1 MSVNFRRNLHGLH
14 HTHRRTWAVKPVV
27 KRVVKIINF
36 GLVTPLESVI
46 GNSTL
51 DMLWHVWDIKVV
63 IGCLCHGKLSWWHD
77 VFSHEVCCSVMW
89 CHVTGVLTAK
99 HIVLS
104 FNLMWEDIML
114 YIYASLNNLHASL
127 NRLMHHWIYLCIIE
141 LTYASLNILC
151 MIQLTYASLNI
162 LMYHW
167 IYWCIIEYTDA

>member
-63 IGCLCHGKLSWWHD
+63 IGCLCHGKFSWWHD
-77 VFSHEVCCSVMW
+77 VFSHEVFCSVMW
-89 CHVTGVLTAK
+89 CHVTGVLTEK

-114 YIYASLNNLHASL
+114 LTNL
-127 NRLMHHWIYLCIIE
+127 LML
-141 LTYASLNILC
+141 LFS
-151 MIQLTYASLNI
+151 
-162 LMYHW
+162 
-167 IYWCIIEYTDA
+167 

>member
-27 KRVVKIINF
+27 KRVGKIINF

-51 DMLWHVWDIKVV
+51 DMLWHIWDIKVV
-63 IGCLCHGKLSWWHD
+63 IGCLCHGKFSWWHD
-77 VFSHEVCCSVMW
+77 VFSHEVFCSVMW
-89 CHVTGVLTAK
+89 CHVTGVLNEE

-114 YIYASLNNLHASL
+114 LTIL
-127 NRLMHHWIYLCIIE
+127 LML
-141 LTYASLNILC
+141 LVS
-151 MIQLTYASLNI
+151 
-162 LMYHW
+162 
-167 IYWCIIEYTDA
+167 